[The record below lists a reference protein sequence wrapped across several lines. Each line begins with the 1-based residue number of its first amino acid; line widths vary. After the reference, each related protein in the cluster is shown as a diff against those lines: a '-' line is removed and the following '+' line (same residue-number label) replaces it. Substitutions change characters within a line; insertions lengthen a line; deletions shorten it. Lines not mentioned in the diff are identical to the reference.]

1 MIKITILQINKYV
14 MLYSDAANRTCIM
27 TVLFLNQKE
36 VNKTKAW

>member
-1 MIKITILQINKYV
+1 MIKITTADCIYV
-14 MLYSDAANRTCIM
+14 MLYSDAANKTCIM